1 MIGLFSFGIVRVD
14 IISIRRYDMERQ
26 ALVERVWK
34 DDEYIK
40 LTEGIETRFK
50 ELCLMYPE
58 DENFVNKATDDRTA
72 TINDVEDIVGIA
84 VDIIMKNL

>member
-1 MIGLFSFGIVRVD
+1 
-14 IISIRRYDMERQ
+14 MERQ

-40 LTEGIETRFK
+40 LTKGIETRFR
-50 ELCLMYPE
+50 ELILMYPE
-58 DENFVNKATDDRTA
+58 DRTFVDKATSYGTA